1 MVQIPES
8 LGALSVKRILI
19 IIWSG
24 KIVQCIPVMNV
35 VQVHGSQRLQFLLR
49 LLSLPL
55 LFS

>member
-8 LGALSVKRILI
+8 LGALSVKSILI

-24 KIVQCIPVMNV
+24 KIVQCISAMNV
-35 VQVHGSQRLQFLLR
+35 VQVHGSQRPQFLSR

-55 LFS
+55 SFS